1 MPHSISTGQQ
11 AAGAEP
17 RTYIVVHGNAY
28 HLGPGGAPLLPSPI
42 QISGVP
48 EFNAAAEVDYARLGD
63 KRAEIALR
71 EIERSL
77 GWLASAGIE
86 ASLAP

>member
-1 MPHSISTGQQ
+1 MPNSISTGQ

-28 HLGPGGAPLLPSPI
+28 HLGPGGGLLSSPI
-42 QISGVP
+42 RISGAP
-48 EFNAAAEVDYARLGD
+48 DFNASAEVDYARLGD

>member
-1 MPHSISTGQQ
+1 MSNTNSIGQP
-11 AAGAEP
+11 AEAEP
-17 RTYIVVHGNAY
+17 RTYIVVHGIAY
-28 HLGPGGAPLLPSPI
+28 HLAPGGTLMSSPI
-42 QISGVP
+42 K
-48 EFNAAAEVDYARLGD
+48 NAAVPDFSASAEVVYAKLGD

-71 EIERSL
+71 EIERTL

>member
-1 MPHSISTGQQ
+1 MSNSNSIGQP
-11 AAGAEP
+11 AEAEP

-28 HLGPGGAPLLPSPI
+28 HLAPGGTLLSSPI
-42 QISGVP
+42 KTSGAP
-48 EFNAAAEVDYARLGD
+48 DFSASAEVDYARLGD

-71 EIERSL
+71 EIERTL

>member
-1 MPHSISTGQQ
+1 MSNSISIGSP
-11 AAGAEP
+11 AEAEP

-28 HLGPGGAPLLPSPI
+28 HLAPGGTGLLSSPI
-42 QISGVP
+42 KSSGAP
-48 EFNAAAEVDYARLGD
+48 DFSASAEVDYARLGD

-71 EIERSL
+71 EIERTL

>member
-1 MPHSISTGQQ
+1 MPNSISTGQ

-28 HLGPGGAPLLPSPI
+28 HLGPGGAPLLSSPI
-42 QISGVP
+42 RISGAP
-48 EFNAAAEVDYARLGD
+48 DFNASAEVDYARLGD

-77 GWLASAGIE
+77 GWLVSAGIE